1 MLLIQIRKVEQS
13 FIKIVRNSMLR
24 TPLASPTFLRTSV
37 KTKSSKEDIERI
49 EKRINAIRSHCI
61 RAEGRE
67 EKAYYKVLEELHKER
82 SDVISRVKEKRGE

>member
-1 MLLIQIRKVEQS
+1 MGEQS
-13 FIKIVRNSMLR
+13 FIKIGRNSMLR
-24 TPLASPTFLRTSV
+24 IPLASPVIQRTSV
-37 KTKSSKEDIERI
+37 KTKSSKKDIERI
-49 EKRINAIRSHCI
+49 EKRIDTVRSHCM

>member
-1 MLLIQIRKVEQS
+1 MGEQS
-13 FIKIVRNSMLR
+13 FIKIGRNSMLR
-24 TPLASPTFLRTSV
+24 IPLASPVIQRTSV
-37 KTKSSKEDIERI
+37 KTKSSKKDIELI
-49 EKRINAIRSHCI
+49 EKRIDTVRSHCI

>member
-1 MLLIQIRKVEQS
+1 MGEQS

-24 TPLASPTFLRTSV
+24 IPLASPTLRTSV

-67 EKAYYKVLEELHKER
+67 EKAYYKVLQELHKEH
-82 SDVISRVKEKRGE
+82 SDAISKVKEKRGE

>member
-1 MLLIQIRKVEQS
+1 
-13 FIKIVRNSMLR
+13 MLR

-49 EKRINAIRSHCI
+49 EKCINTIRSHCI

-67 EKAYYKVLEELHKER
+67 EKAYYKVLQELHKEH
-82 SDVISRVKEKRGE
+82 SDAISKVKEKRGE

>member
-37 KTKSSKEDIERI
+37 KTKSSKDDIERI
-49 EKRINAIRSHCI
+49 EKRINTIRSHCI

-67 EKAYYKVLEELHKER
+67 EKAYYKVLQELHKEH
-82 SDVISRVKEKRGE
+82 SDAISKVKEKRGE

>member
-49 EKRINAIRSHCI
+49 EKCINTIRSHCI

-67 EKAYYKVLEELHKER
+67 EKAYYKVLQELHKEH
-82 SDVISRVKEKRGE
+82 SDAISKVKEKRGE